1 MNIWYDPDIVVKGW
15 CVILAVVVLL
25 RLVNII

>member
-1 MNIWYDPDIVVKGW
+1 MNIWYDPDIVAKGW

-25 RLVNII
+25 RLVRII